1 MLITRAEG
9 ILLTPKSGL
18 PKCDVLLSVLISR
31 SKVYS
36 EEQAGALRGSN
47 QERDQ
52 KSGYDIRRL

>member
-1 MLITRAEG
+1 MLITRAEA

-18 PKCDVLLSVLISR
+18 PKCNVLLSVLISR
-31 SKVYS
+31 WKVCS

-47 QERDQ
+47 RRRNQ